1 MSPRGPIEHVASL
14 QQEPQQCV
22 NMWHTDGKERE
33 VEQPEH
39 YDNPLWQLEHP
50 DRTGEWGVERSNLL

>member
-33 VEQPEH
+33 VERFEH
-39 YDNPLWQLEHP
+39 YEERWNWILEG
-50 DRTGEWGVERSNLL
+50 GEE